1 MVFKLFSF
9 KNGNFYL
16 PSLKSKKSH
25 KKKVTI
31 SSLKVGEV
39 INSKSHYMREVKQD
53 CEKMLKDD
61 HTVGLEKYGQAT
73 ASHSNLRQQC
83 NKDVCAHGQQ
93 ELLDLVYQERPR
105 SEVRCGK

>member
-1 MVFKLFSF
+1 MDSGFKLFSF
-9 KNGNFYL
+9 KNGNFYFHL
-16 PSLKSKKSH
+16 LKSKKATRR
-25 KKKVTI
+25 KVTI

-61 HTVGLEKYGQAT
+61 HTVGLRKIWPNT

-93 ELLDLVYQERPR
+93 ELLDLV
-105 SEVRCGK
+105 